1 MKHIFLKLFW
11 KSLRTRITL
20 LILITILVGTGLMT
34 VAISHTLRHDI
45 ERLLTEQ
52 QTALATHMGNHLDG
66 ELADRLKAL
75 TLVAPTLLASLRAGP
90 DVLQAELGPVTL
102 WCTPDTT
109 HPEFAACAAHGPLTL
124 RQQAE
129 GDLGN
134 RMLATINGPT
144 LIIGTDCPALTP
156 EHLQQAASVL
166 SENDAVLIPAEDGGY
181 VLIGLRQ
188 PTASIFAEMTWG
200 CATVLEQTRLRL
212 RAACLRWVELPS
224 LWDIDE
230 PADLP
235 RLTAFAPELL
245 SPQ

>member
-1 MKHIFLKLFW
+1 MLQTRSRHSPVSIAILSRAPVPGQTKTRLIPALGAQGAADLHRSFLHA
-11 KSLRTRITL
+11 
-20 LILITILVGTGLMT
+20 T
-34 VAISHTLRHDI
+34 VR
-45 ERLLTEQ
+45 
-52 QTALATHMGNHLDG
+52 TALQ
-66 ELADRLKAL
+66 
-75 TLVAPTLLASLRAGP
+75 AS
-90 DVLQAELGPVTL
+90 LGPVTL
-102 WCTPDTT
+102 WCTPDTS
-109 HPEFAACAAHGPLTL
+109 HPEFTACAALGPLTL

-156 EHLQQAASVL
+156 EHLQQAASAL
-166 SENDAVLIPAEDGGY
+166 SDNDAVLIPAEDGGY

-212 RAACLRWVELPS
+212 RAAGLRWVELPS
-224 LWDIDE
+224 LWDVDE